1 MVLHFGEK
9 FEPGNRLFS
18 NTTFLLPFKSSVSP
32 KKFIEVG
39 GKSTWTSPALSLVV
53 LESAM
58 WNERQR
64 CSANLCC
71 DEHELS
77 SSQLPLSGKRDRC
90 ELIS

>member
-1 MVLHFGEK
+1 
-9 FEPGNRLFS
+9 
-18 NTTFLLPFKSSVSP
+18 
-32 KKFIEVG
+32 
-39 GKSTWTSPALSLVV
+39 V